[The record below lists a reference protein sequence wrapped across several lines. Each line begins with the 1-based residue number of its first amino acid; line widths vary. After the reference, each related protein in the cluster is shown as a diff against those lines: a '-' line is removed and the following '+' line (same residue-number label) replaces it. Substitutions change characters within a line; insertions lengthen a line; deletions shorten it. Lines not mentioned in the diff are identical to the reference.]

1 MLYMLLPLLIYS
13 QGKVQ
18 QMTAQLIAD
27 AYAHAYTVFS
37 NPQHGYHTS
46 SSSSDNSSGS
56 SSSADSSSVPFL
68 VHTPAQV
75 RIILDCDGSSD
86 D

>member
-1 MLYMLLPLLIYS
+1 
-13 QGKVQ
+13 
-18 QMTAQLIAD
+18 MTAQLIAD

-46 SSSSDNSSGS
+46 SSSENSSSNG
-56 SSSADSSSVPFL
+56 VPFL

-75 RIILDCDGSSD
+75 RIILDCDGSD